1 MAGTVTMITGVSSW
15 RKGNKIKGALQ
26 GGGSTTRYNNSVIR
40 ENEANTW
47 PFTMYQ
53 YWSILSQVVQE
64 YEQEE
69 LADNLEDERGITMQ
83 K

>member
-1 MAGTVTMITGVSSW
+1 MAGTITMITGLSSW
-15 RKGNKIKGALQ
+15 RTRDKIKRALQ
-26 GGGSTTRYNNSVIR
+26 DGGSTTRYNNSVIR

-53 YWSILSQVVQE
+53 CWSILSQVVPE

-69 LADNLEDERGITMQ
+69 LADNLEDERSITMQ